1 MEIIASKAERDS
13 IKYMQT
19 KYISQFVGHAF
30 DGIISGVTD
39 FGIFVEVKDTACE
52 GLIRHKDIP
61 GDFYIYDE
69 KNYCVFGS
77 QTKRTLTLGD
87 TLKIKIRKVNIEK
100 REIEM
105 VIINI

>member
-1 MEIIASKAERDS
+1 MK
-13 IKYMQT
+13 T
-19 KYISQFVGHAF
+19 KYISQFVGHKF

-52 GLIRHKDIP
+52 GLIRLKDIP
-61 GDFYIYDE
+61 RDFYLYDE
-69 KNYCVFGS
+69 KNYCVYGS
-77 QTKRTLTLGD
+77 QTKKTLTLGD

>member
-39 FGIFVEVKDTACE
+39 FGILWKLKRLWR
-52 GLIRHKDIP
+52 LIKLKNIP
-61 GDFYIYDE
+61 GISIYTT
-69 KNYCVFGS
+69 KNYCVYGS

-87 TLKIKIRKVNIEK
+87 Y
-100 REIEM
+100 
-105 VIINI
+105 